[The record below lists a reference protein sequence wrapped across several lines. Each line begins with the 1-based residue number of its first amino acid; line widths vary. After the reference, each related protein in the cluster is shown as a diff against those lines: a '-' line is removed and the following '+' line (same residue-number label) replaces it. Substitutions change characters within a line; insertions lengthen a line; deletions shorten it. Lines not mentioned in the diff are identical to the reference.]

1 MSVEKEVPVTPATSV
16 PQSYTDTAQARVAEI
31 RAMREQIPNLVIPD
45 SKGATRRLTSAASI
59 PAPFIELA
67 AVTVTNSPA
76 IVRGGGVDPAQIRD
90 LLSYAEAYAPVADEL
105 EALVVFVRH
114 SVIAARNKAGSD
126 ALTTYSLA
134 QRMAKRPETADLAP
148 HVDAMRNALGNRFR
162 RPKSKPAPA
171 PANPGTAPSSTP
183 SSPVTPTSPAA
194 PSK

>member
-1 MSVEKEVPVTPATSV
+1 MSIEKEVPATPA

-45 SKGATRRLTSAASI
+45 SKSATRRLNSAASV
-59 PAPFIELA
+59 PQPFIELA
-67 AVTVTNSPA
+67 AVAVTNIPVL
-76 IVRGGGVDPAQIRD
+76 VRGGGVDPAQIRD

-105 EALVVFVRH
+105 EALVLFVRH
-114 SVIAARNKAGSD
+114 SVVTARNKAGSD
-126 ALTTYSLA
+126 ALTTYALA

-162 RPKSKPAPA
+162 RAKSKPAQTL
-171 PANPGTAPSSTP
+171 ANPGTAPAPTQ
-183 SSPVTPTSPAA
+183 SSPVTTSSPAA